1 MFHQECLVY
10 NLDLTVL
17 PTDHNMPAPD
27 GNQFRIHLYHG
38 TSQRAAEKIKQEG
51 LKPNPVYQ
59 PERDHV
65 YLTSDHALA
74 QRYAANY
81 PDKAILKFAV
91 NPRDLRVDLN
101 SFRIPFPYSGSSSRG
116 YDESKLKDS
125 ETDWKNS
132 LRQTGAVR
140 HIGAIDPKNIVGTEE
155 L

>member
-1 MFHQECLVY
+1 
-10 NLDLTVL
+10 
-17 PTDHNMPAPD
+17 MPAPD

-51 LKPNPVYQ
+51 LKPSPVY
-59 PERDHV
+59 EHDHV